1 MANYD
6 KIKRWEA
13 GDRIDAKDYE
23 RLLFVR
29 KMVQEMR
36 NYLRSTGSEMI
47 SRIEG
52 IDQRAGDTLHL
63 VYLTD
68 PMNTAFVKAY
78 MIDEGTALMLK
89 DKMIE
94 LEKVLINAPG
104 YKQNDYY
111 RKVANNMTNY
121 EEMNGGKKWEVEIF
135 SEKSLLETLT
145 ILESLDLRIVSAEN
159 QILQD
164 YILVKETEIASDTL
178 IK

>member
-1 MANYD
+1 
-6 KIKRWEA
+6 
-13 GDRIDAKDYE
+13 
-23 RLLFVR
+23 
-29 KMVQEMR
+29 
-36 NYLRSTGSEMI
+36 
-47 SRIEG
+47 
-52 IDQRAGDTLHL
+52 
-63 VYLTD
+63 
-68 PMNTAFVKAY
+68 
-78 MIDEGTALMLK
+78 MLK